1 MTSSPLRL
9 AFDATALLGVRTG
22 IGRFAIELLDR
33 LATRDDLDVSAFAVS
48 WRGREALPDAV
59 PQGVRVVRRPMAA
72 RPLRRA
78 WTRADHPVIER
89 FTGPIDVVHSPNYVV
104 PPTRRAARLVSV
116 FDLTPVHHP
125 ELSTK
130 DTLAYPALI
139 ERAVRGG
146 AWVHTASRFVA
157 DEIVAHFA
165 VDPERVVVIPLGV
178 TSLPPTG
185 DAPRTT
191 GSTAARIAT
200 RLGDD
205 RSILALGTVEP
216 RKDLPALV
224 AAFDQLAERLSD
236 VQLVVVGP
244 DGWGVEAFDASVAAA
259 THRDRIVRVGAVDE
273 ADRVA
278 LLRRAD
284 VFAYPS
290 RYEGFGMPPLEAM
303 DAGVPVVSTDAGS
316 LAEVVGDAGEIVDAT
331 LLANDR
337 PAGITSLAAALERV
351 LEDEERRTELI
362 DLGHL
367 RAATFSWDTTATAF
381 AELYHRIADTHP

>member
-22 IGRFAIELLDR
+22 IGRFATELLDR
-33 LATRDDLDVSAFAVS
+33 LAARDDLDVSAFAVS
-48 WRGREALPDAV
+48 WRGRDALPEAV
-59 PQGVRVVRRPMAA
+59 PDGVRVVTRPMAA
-72 RPLRRA
+72 RPLRIA
-78 WTRADHPVIER
+78 WSRTDHPVIER

-125 ELSTK
+125 ELSTA

-139 ERAVRGG
+139 ARAVRGG
-146 AWVHTASRFVA
+146 AVGAHGVALRGRRDHRALRCRPRPRRGHPSRR
-157 DEIVAHFA
+157 HL
-165 VDPERVVVIPLGV
+165 VVPRRAGHPSPTDDVG
-178 TSLPPTG
+178 PPAG
-185 DAPRTT
+185 PA
-191 GSTAARIAT
+191 AARVAA
-200 RLGDD
+200 RLGGD
-205 RSILALGTVEP
+205 RCILALGTVEP

-224 AAFDQLAERLSD
+224 AAFDELAGRVSD
-236 VQLVVVGP
+236 VQLVVAGP
-244 DGWGVEAFDASVAAA
+244 DGWGVEGFDAAVAAA
-259 THRDRIVRVGAVDE
+259 SHRDRVVRVGAVSE

-316 LAEVVGDAGEIVDAT
+316 LAEVLGDAAEVVDAT

-337 PAGITSLAAALERV
+337 PAGIATLAGALERV
-351 LEDEERRTELI
+351 LEDEARREP
-362 DLGHL
+362 
-367 RAATFSWDTTATAF
+367 S
-381 AELYHRIADTHP
+381 